1 MAPLNFNKVGKF
13 LSQDLGQD
21 SGSAILEFVGFGLI
35 LQVPL
40 LMMAVSFAEVQQT
53 QFAAEAIARHS
64 LRSFV
69 LLGTPVSETAAEI
82 IIDFRLATQPKLQMS
97 CRPVGDCES
106 PGSVITL
113 KVLLGQALAQSV
125 MRHP

>member
-1 MAPLNFNKVGKF
+1 MPPLNFNNVFKF
-13 LSQDLGQD
+13 LHQNLAQD

-40 LMMAVSFAEVQQT
+40 LMMSVSFAGVQQT

-69 LLGTPVSETAAEI
+69 LVGTPVSETAAEI
-82 IIDFRLATQPKLQMS
+82 ITDFRLTTQPNLQMS

-106 PGSVITL
+106 PGSIITL
-113 KVLLGQALAQSV
+113 KVLLGQAQAQSA